1 MLHQRAPSLS
11 ATNPSEG
18 LDQEEADPLNTGVTV
33 WPSSAELASRLI
45 DESGSGGL
53 LDVSGK
59 RVIELGSGCG
69 LGGLACAA
77 ADASKVTLTDLP
89 EVLNDVTKRNIGANS
104 VLTWTCDLQ
113 AKPLAWPGEDSA
125 ELGDCDVVLGAD
137 LIYREADVDLLLA
150 AIRNLMKQNNAR
162 KFIWMQPSRDPI
174 ANAKAM
180 HCFKENHH
188 SVTTVG
194 PDLYVVDLTPS
205 SDQEHPTANDES
217 EAQGTPVAVSEEV
230 HSADESEAV
239 KQGAKRSREVTSEDD
254 TEPTKRSRTRRASV
268 YPGMESYN
276 AAVFTA
282 FEGCAV
288 RSDDDVDG
296 EKSPTSENASD

>member
-1 MLHQRAPSLS
+1 MSP
-11 ATNPSEG
+11 
-18 LDQEEADPLNTGVTV
+18 
-33 WPSSAELASRLI
+33 
-45 DESGSGGL
+45 
-53 LDVSGK
+53 GK

-205 SDQEHPTANDES
+205 SGYSRWSSP
-217 EAQGTPVAVSEEV
+217 EEV

-239 KQGAKRSREVTSEDD
+239 KQGAKRSREATSEDD
-254 TEPTKRSRTRRASV
+254 TEPTKRSRARRASV

-296 EKSPTSENASD
+296 EKSPTSEDASD